1 MVDPFLL
8 LAEMIVRN
16 LKNGLAALLPACC
29 IALVFTLTPVDSTYT
44 FGIIGADPV
53 CAQEDDPVARCS
65 DAWEFITAMHDLV
78 CPAGTSANCQV
89 ACNSDGD
96 VVQSSCMC
104 FQ

>member
-1 MVDPFLL
+1 M
-8 LAEMIVRN
+8 RN

-53 CAQEDDPVARCS
+53 CAQEDDAAARCEA
-65 DAWEFITAMHDLV
+65 AWGWITAVHDLF

-89 ACNSDGD
+89 ACNLDGD
-96 VVQSSCMC
+96 VVESSCMC
-104 FQ
+104 FR

>member
-1 MVDPFLL
+1 MRLTTNSGAGHSYFRLTILLTKLLSGCKVTFDADPFLL
-8 LAEMIVRN
+8 LAEMIAR
-16 LKNGLAALLPACC
+16 
-29 IALVFTLTPVDSTYT
+29 
-44 FGIIGADPV
+44 
-53 CAQEDDPVARCS
+53 DPVARCS
-65 DAWEFITAMHDLV
+65 DAWEFITAVHDWF